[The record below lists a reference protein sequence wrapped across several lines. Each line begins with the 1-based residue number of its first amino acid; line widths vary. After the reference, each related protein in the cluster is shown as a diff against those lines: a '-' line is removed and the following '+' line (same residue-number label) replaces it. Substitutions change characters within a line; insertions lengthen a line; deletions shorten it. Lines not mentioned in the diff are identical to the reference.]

1 MNEFKKSPLRPCML
15 ALALAGAALSGTAQA
30 TLVERDLAAP
40 GDGLVTLDTGTGLL
54 WLDLNLSV
62 SWAVNSSNIHTD
74 AGWSPASL
82 AQVQTLIA
90 SHFGSAVTDGQRHT
104 VPVAAAQSFIGLLG
118 TTYSEGGLGMSW
130 GRFQADTAAQA
141 GWAIVRQD
149 SLVSYLIEPNAWA
162 VGAPHSF
169 SGVFYVMPAPVPE
182 PATGLM
188 LLAGLG
194 GLALAARRRA

>member
-1 MNEFKKSPLRPCML
+1 MNAFKKAPLRPCVL
-15 ALALAGAALSGTAQA
+15 ALALAGVAFAGTAQA

-62 SWAVNSSNIHTD
+62 PWAVDASNVYTG

-82 AQVQTLIA
+82 AQVQTLIGN
-90 SHFGSAVTDGQRHT
+90 HFGASVTDGQRHT
-104 VPVAAAQSFIGLLG
+104 VPVADAQSFVGLLG
-118 TTYSEGGLGMSW
+118 TTYSESGLGMSW
-130 GRFQADTAAQA
+130 GRFQADTAANA
-141 GWAIVRQD
+141 GWVIVRQD
-149 SLVSYLIEPNAWA
+149 SLVSYLIEPNALA

-188 LLAGLG
+188 LLAGLA
-194 GLALAARRRA
+194 GLGFAARRRA